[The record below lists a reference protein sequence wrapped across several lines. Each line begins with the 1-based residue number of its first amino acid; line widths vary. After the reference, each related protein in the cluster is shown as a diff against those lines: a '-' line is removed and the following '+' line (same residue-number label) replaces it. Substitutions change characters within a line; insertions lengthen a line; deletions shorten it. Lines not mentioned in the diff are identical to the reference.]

1 MFLLPATRREH
12 RHYLRYRR
20 RRRLL
25 MVAVLLL
32 LTGAAIAV
40 LHSHGHDRR
49 TATHR
54 GHDAHHLDTHARHAS
69 RPQLANSPAT
79 AGQGL
84 SWIDFH
90 GIQLPTSAQDGPRST
105 TGGLAQ
111 GFTDTPRGALLAA
124 INIGVRAAALWGPA
138 IYTPTIT
145 HQVTGPDA
153 AALLNT
159 DTNDYKALRDAAGA
173 GSGPYVG
180 RAYAVE
186 AAYRFV
192 AWSPADATVDVVT
205 EGPGNNGATV
215 LAATRIEVVWQHADW
230 RLVAPP
236 GGKWANSAA
245 SIPSLTGYITFPG
258 ER

>member
-1 MFLLPATRREH
+1 
-12 RHYLRYRR
+12 
-20 RRRLL
+20 
-25 MVAVLLL
+25 MVVVLLL

-40 LHSHGHDRR
+40 LHSHGHHRP
-49 TATHR
+49 AGTHISH
-54 GHDAHHLDTHARHAS
+54 GAHHLGAHARRAS

-84 SWIDFH
+84 SWVDFH
-90 GIQLPTSAQDGPRST
+90 GVQLPVSAHDGPRST
-105 TGGLAQ
+105 RGGLAQ

-124 INIGVRAAALWGPA
+124 IDIGVRTAALWGPA

-159 DTNDYKALRDAAGA
+159 DTSDYKALRDVASAGA
-173 GSGPYVG
+173 GPYIG

-215 LAATRIEVVWQHADW
+215 LAATRIEVVWQHGDW

-236 GGKWANSAA
+236 GGDWANSAA
-245 SIPSLTGYITFPG
+245 SISSPSGYTTFPG
-258 ER
+258 EG

>member
-25 MVAVLLL
+25 MVTVLLL
-32 LTGAAIAV
+32 LTGVAIAV
-40 LHSHGHDRR
+40 LHSHSHDGR
-49 TATHR
+49 AAKHASH
-54 GHDAHHLDTHARHAS
+54 GAHHLGTHALQPS
-69 RPQLANSPAT
+69 RPQLANSPDT

-84 SWIDFH
+84 TWVNFH
-90 GIQLPTSAQDGPRST
+90 GIQLPVSAHDGPRNTSN
-105 TGGLAQ
+105 GLAQ

-124 INIGVRAAALWGPA
+124 INIGVHAAALWGPA

-145 HQVTGPDA
+145 QQVTGPDA
-153 AALLNT
+153 AALLTT
-159 DTNDYKALRDAAGA
+159 DTSDYKALRDAASA
-173 GSGPYVG
+173 GGGPHIG

-192 AWSPADATVDVVT
+192 SWSSTDATVDVVT

-215 LAATRIEVVWQHADW
+215 MAATRIEVLWRRGDW

-236 GGKWANSAA
+236 GGNWANSAT
-245 SIPSLTGYITFPG
+245 SIPSLTGYISFPG
-258 ER
+258 EG